1 MLLRRSILF
10 GAPLGYI
17 VLGLVHPDDPD
28 VGDDATFFIY
38 LHFVQLFLIGLV
50 AYALWLL
57 VEGVERRAATV
68 ARIAIIPYTVF
79 YANFDALAGIAT
91 GLIAQ
96 EGGRMGDAD
105 GAVVQQLLDNLGEE
119 PILTVFSL
127 LSSLSWLVAAAAAA
141 LALRDRAPAWVT
153 VVMVVGAVVFAAG
166 HPWPQGP
173 IGMTLYLFGIGWHEL
188 RPRRAVTPEVAA
200 PAPP

>member
-38 LHFVQLFLIGLV
+38 LHFVQLFLIALV

-57 VEGVERRAATV
+57 VEGVESRSATV
-68 ARIAIIPYTVF
+68 ARIAIIPYAVF

-127 LSSLSWLVAAAAAA
+127 LSSLTWLVAAAAAA

-166 HPWPQGP
+166 HPWPTGP
-173 IGMTLYLFGIGWHEL
+173 IGMTLYVLGIAWHEL
-188 RPRRAVTPEVAA
+188 RPRRAATPEVAA

>member
-1 MLLRRSILF
+1 MLVRRGVLF

-38 LHFVQLFLIGLV
+38 LHVVQLFLIALV

-57 VEGVERRAATV
+57 VEGVDSRAATV
-68 ARIAIIPYTVF
+68 VRIGVLPYAVF
-79 YANFDALAGIAT
+79 YTAFDSLAGIAT

-96 EGGRMGDAD
+96 EGGNLSAAD
-105 GAVVQQLLDNLGEE
+105 GAAVQRLLDNLGEE
-119 PILTVFSL
+119 PLLAFSYL
-127 LSSLSWLVAAAAAA
+127 ASGITWLVPAAAAA
-141 LALRDRAPAWVT
+141 LALRDRVPIWVT
-153 VVMVVGAVVFAAG
+153 VVMVVGAAVFAVA
-166 HPWPQGP
+166 HPWPPGP
-173 IGMTLYLFGIGWHEL
+173 IGMTLYLFGIAWHEL
-188 RPRRAVTPEVAA
+188 RPRPALTPEVTA